1 MRAQAVG
8 KQDMI
13 EAEWNRSYTGKYLP
27 GDTIHEIRNG
37 PLKSSITNGAAARVL
52 LARNVKRSA
61 NMLDRSQR
69 LQRSEEQLAMKLK
82 AKCTYKTSKGYS
94 SERNGV
100 RGGAAST
107 RAALLSSAAAESDVA
122 VVGSAVCAEVDAY
135 GDVVNGNSSSSGSSN
150 SIRSGD
156 GGNNGTVEK
165 GSDSAHNQATGG
177 LLNTAM
183 TFFGLN

>member
-82 AKCTYKTSKGYS
+82 AKCTYKTAKGYS

-107 RAALLSSAAAESDVA
+107 RAALLSSAAAESD
-122 VVGSAVCAEVDAY
+122 GSEGESSRERAARTAVCISAFRAATLAASC
-135 GDVVNGNSSSSGSSN
+135 NS
-150 SIRSGD
+150 RSCF
-156 GGNNGTVEK
+156 T
-165 GSDSAHNQATGG
+165 SDSNLQLSSFTPRGRARPLTSS
-177 LLNTAM
+177 L
-183 TFFGLN
+183 